1 MKDFTKKDLKLIINT
16 YQNYMNNFIYDFQSF
31 NLTDK
36 DINNIY
42 LEVAKQDLHATFYG
56 KLDDKI
62 QQTLAEEVDLG
73 ILDLSDGQIE
83 RLANKIINKI

>member
-1 MKDFTKKDLKLIINT
+1 MKDFTKKDLLLIINT
-16 YQNYMNNFIYDFQSF
+16 YQNYMNDFV
-31 NLTDK
+31 NVTDK

>member
-56 KLDDKI
+56 KLDDEM
-62 QQTLAEEVDLG
+62 T
-73 ILDLSDGQIE
+73 
-83 RLANKIINKI
+83 IISKR

>member
-42 LEVAKQDLHATFYG
+42 LEIAKQDLQATFN
-56 KLDDKI
+56 DNNI
-62 QQTLAEEVDLG
+62 
-73 ILDLSDGQIE
+73 
-83 RLANKIINKI
+83 